1 MHLMQDS
8 WKFGKHKLGFCFENN
23 NNNDSIQKKENHNF
37 REMSK
42 FYSVSLLILDVQL
55 FNDGIVEVW
64 TLGRRDSVSQKKV
77 SCVQSGAVT
86 GVTQD

>member
-1 MHLMQDS
+1 
-8 WKFGKHKLGFCFENN
+8 
-23 NNNDSIQKKENHNF
+23 
-37 REMSK
+37 MSK